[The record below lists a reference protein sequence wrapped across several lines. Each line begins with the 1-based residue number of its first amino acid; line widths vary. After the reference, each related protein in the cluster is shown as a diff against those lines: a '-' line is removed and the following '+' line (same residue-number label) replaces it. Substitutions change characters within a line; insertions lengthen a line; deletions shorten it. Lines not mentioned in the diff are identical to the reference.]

1 MQKNNNVDCVVFT
14 GKKYL
19 YFFRKNV
26 GNGEKNQVKNYLFK
40 TKFSIRFQLNFCHFK
55 LWIKYL
61 LHIEINTF
69 SSLST
74 HITVFFRIK
83 APNKVLVTE
92 KNSVGN
98 GESTLLFKLTF
109 LHTYI

>member
-55 LWIKYL
+55 L
-61 LHIEINTF
+61 
-69 SSLST
+69 
-74 HITVFFRIK
+74 
-83 APNKVLVTE
+83 
-92 KNSVGN
+92 
-98 GESTLLFKLTF
+98 
-109 LHTYI
+109 